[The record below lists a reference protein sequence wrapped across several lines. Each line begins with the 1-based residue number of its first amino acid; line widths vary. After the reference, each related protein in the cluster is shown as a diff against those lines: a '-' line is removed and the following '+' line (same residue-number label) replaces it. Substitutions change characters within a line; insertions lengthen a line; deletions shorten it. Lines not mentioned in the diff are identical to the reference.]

1 MFLKFMSTSRAL
13 PTWCQSLHTL
23 VWTKLGQIWDKS
35 GPNSQFLKK
44 RPETLAL
51 CMFLRIPTTTSAYIR
66 LFELTT
72 VTEWVNWTKNGPNI
86 GPKWFNH
93 YRLLTSIANFA
104 RRHLHYYFQIGCTL
118 AMTGVISCGCEREH
132 RRKVAQKTVGKSKW
146 LHHTL
151 MVHPLESHVFFWFFC
166 YLFCYIK
173 EDSQAIQRFCL
184 V

>member
-1 MFLKFMSTSRAL
+1 MVKSAL
-13 PTWCQSLHTL
+13 LSLTIL
-23 VWTKLGQIWDKS
+23 Y
-35 GPNSQFLKK
+35 
-44 RPETLAL
+44 
-51 CMFLRIPTTTSAYIR
+51 SAYIR
-66 LFELTT
+66 LFELTP
-72 VTEWVNWTKNGPNI
+72 VKIWSS
-86 GPKWFNH
+86 GPKLDQMLGQNGSITVGEATDFW
-93 YRLLTSIANFA
+93 LQSGKIANFA
-104 RRHLHYYFQIGCTL
+104 GRHLHYYFQIGCTL